1 MKLIENTR
9 GLGTGD
15 SGVGLVESSRRR
27 KGDAIDALHNQNE
40 EETHFC
46 KAIKASLESEA
57 HRKERHKITTKS

>member
-15 SGVGLVESSRRR
+15 SRVGLVESLRRR
-27 KGDAIDALHNQNE
+27 KGESINALHNQNK
-40 EETHFC
+40 EETHHQ